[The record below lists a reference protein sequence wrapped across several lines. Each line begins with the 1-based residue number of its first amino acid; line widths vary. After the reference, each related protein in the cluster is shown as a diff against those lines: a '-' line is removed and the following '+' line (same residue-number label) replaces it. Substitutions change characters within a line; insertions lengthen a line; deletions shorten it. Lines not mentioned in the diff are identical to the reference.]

1 MLKNR
6 EQLNRHAF
14 TLIELLVV
22 IAIIA
27 ILAAIL
33 FPVFARAREN
43 ARRTSC
49 ASNLKQIG
57 LGVMMYVQDYDET
70 YPSADRYLSGSTGN
84 ITYWYYDIDPYVKNF
99 QSFVCPS
106 SSQGYG
112 PVANSYTWDQFN
124 HSYVRAGNYGANYL
138 VMRYVSSVNYPEVKI
153 ASIAAPASTYL
164 IMDSG
169 YYLISPY
176 YINTPYS
183 YFYLPGGGGLGV
195 PKASGLPDRFVSDY
209 NDGRHFQGVNVVF
222 ADGHVK
228 WLKREKVYTEAKKL
242 SDRGLTY
249 NPRPTDASLTYAS
262 DWNPW
267 VSNN

>member
-1 MLKNR
+1 MKR
-6 EQLNRHAF
+6 KAF

-43 ARRTSC
+43 ARRASC
-49 ASNLKQIG
+49 MSNLKQIG
-57 LGVMMYVQDYDET
+57 LGVMMYVQDYDDT
-70 YPSADRYLSGSTGN
+70 YPSSDRYITGSSGSL
-84 ITYWYYDIDPYVKNF
+84 TYWFYDIDPYVKSF
-99 QSFVCPS
+99 QTFVCPS
-106 SSQGYG
+106 SDQGYG
-112 PVANSYTWDQFN
+112 GAAASYTWDQYN
-124 HSYVRAGNYGANYL
+124 HAYVKSGNYGANYL
-138 VMRYVSSVNYPEVKI
+138 VMRYVSSGANYPEVKM
-153 ASIAAPASTYL
+153 ASVVSAASTYM

-169 YYLISPY
+169 NYLISPY
-176 YINTPYS
+176 YIKGPYS
-183 YFYLPGGGGLGV
+183 YFYLPGDGGLGV
-195 PKASGLPDRFVSDY
+195 PKASGLPDRFLSDY

-228 WLKREKVYTEAKKL
+228 WEKREKVYAEAKKL
-242 SDRGLTY
+242 NDNGLTY
-249 NPRPTDASLTYAS
+249 NPRPTDAAMTYAS